1 MFLPTARWRAT
12 PDPKTKAAELSSSR
26 FDETPFG
33 ASEKIPSLGLGF
45 LLGLFLLR
53 HDRVPWC
60 LDEPTA
66 GLVQSQAMISVP
78 GPSPPYRAGQC
89 HSPVPAAIEKTL
101 KVFIFP

>member
-1 MFLPTARWRAT
+1 M
-12 PDPKTKAAELSSSR
+12 KAAELSSSR

-89 HSPVPAAIEKTL
+89 HSPVPAAIEKAL

>member
-1 MFLPTARWRAT
+1 MLS
-12 PDPKTKAAELSSSR
+12 PKTKAAELSSSR